1 MHSEY
6 AAIQQT
12 TLKKPTPIVQPRPDY
27 MTEITEESPAA
38 KVMTNLNHVT
48 PATTRANTPLKT
60 ANRQMIERAVR
71 MLFVVDEE
79 QHLKGIITSIDILGE
94 KPIKHMQR
102 VNCKRDDIDVKDVM
116 TPIEQIQVL
125 DLSDVEYAKT
135 GNILTTLKRSGR
147 HHILVAE
154 RQADGTQSICGIFS
168 LSHISRLMNKQVE
181 VIEIANTFAEVESAL
196 HH

>member
-1 MHSEY
+1 MYSEY

-27 MTEITEESPAA
+27 MTEITEESSAA
-38 KVMTNLNHVT
+38 KVMTNLNHVI

-135 GNILTTLKRSGR
+135 GNKIGR
-147 HHILVAE
+147 AHV
-154 RQADGTQSICGIFS
+154 
-168 LSHISRLMNKQVE
+168 
-181 VIEIANTFAEVESAL
+181 
-196 HH
+196 